1 MVANFWNYAL
11 YILNGSVC
19 KHIQEIALSFE
30 YYKCNITDQRVCNIA
45 LLNVTMISR
54 KIQHNIWLMGEM
66 ASLII
71 YCWMLCNMCFLLA
84 STLECSDPVIT
95 SSVLY
100 FVLYMVAMNCKRT
113 LYFGELLYNVTWICQ
128 WRYSLIEFLH
138 FISCYS
144 SQYGL
149 SK

>member
-1 MVANFWNYAL
+1 MSIRFIPFCEIFLVSTWFMILILVFIRMMTINGWNCAL
-11 YILNGSVC
+11 YVLHACVC
-19 KHIQEIALSFE
+19 THTQEIVPSFE
-30 YYKCNITDQRVCNIA
+30 YYKNSITYKRVCNFA

-84 STLECSDPVIT
+84 STLECTDTVIT

-100 FVLYMVAMNCKRT
+100 FVLYMLALNGKCT
-113 LYFGELLYNVTWICQ
+113 L
-128 WRYSLIEFLH
+128 SLV
-138 FISCYS
+138 Y
-144 SQYGL
+144 Y
-149 SK
+149 

>member
-1 MVANFWNYAL
+1 MVVGNFWNCAL
-11 YILNGSVC
+11 YILNTSVC
-19 KHIQEIALSFE
+19 VHIQEIALSFE
-30 YYKCNITDQRVCNIA
+30 YYKYNITYQRVCNIA

-84 STLECSDPVIT
+84 STLECSDTVIT

-100 FVLYMVAMNCKRT
+100 FVLYMLALNGKCT
-113 LYFGELLYNVTWICQ
+113 LYFGVLLYNVTWIFQ
-128 WRYSLIEFLH
+128 WRYKYIHLYYRWI
-138 FISCYS
+138 
-144 SQYGL
+144 
-149 SK
+149 

>member
-1 MVANFWNYAL
+1 MVVGNFWNCAL
-11 YILNGSVC
+11 YILNASVC

-30 YYKCNITDQRVCNIA
+30 YYKYNITYQRVCNIA

-71 YCWMLCNMCFLLA
+71 YCWMLYNMCFLLA
-84 STLECSDPVIT
+84 STLECSDTVIT

-100 FVLYMVAMNCKRT
+100 FVLYMVVLNGKCT
-113 LYFGELLYNVTWICQ
+113 LYFGVLLYNVTWICQ
-128 WRYSLIEFLH
+128 WRYNW
-138 FISCYS
+138 ISTFYI
-144 SQYGL
+144 L
-149 SK
+149 LF